1 MVRKINLKESEKP
14 NISITEAKK
23 IAKELLEEQI
33 RNTGYCLE
41 WDEYKDFTVE
51 DIDLVNKYIYQYGK
65 SMLKTIGIQW

>member
-33 RNTGYCLE
+33 RNAGVSLE
-41 WDEYKDFTVE
+41 RDVYKDFTVE
-51 DIDLVNKYIYQYGK
+51 DLDLVFKYMSQYSK
-65 SMLKTIGIQW
+65 SMLKAIGIQW

>member
-33 RNTGYCLE
+33 RNAGVSLE
-41 WDEYKDFTVE
+41 RDEYKDFTVE
-51 DIDLVNKYIYQYGK
+51 DLDLVFKYLSQYTK
-65 SMLKTIGIQW
+65 AMLKAIGIQ

>member
-33 RNTGYCLE
+33 RNTGYSLE
-41 WDEYKDFTVE
+41 RDNYKDFTVE

>member
-33 RNTGYCLE
+33 RNTGYSLE
-41 WDEYKDFTVE
+41 RYEDFTVE

-65 SMLKTIGIQW
+65 SALKAIGIQW

>member
-14 NISITEAKK
+14 NISIIEAKK

-33 RNTGYCLE
+33 RNTGYSLE
-41 WDEYKDFTVE
+41 RDKYKDFTVE

>member
-1 MVRKINLKESEKP
+1 MVQKINLKESEKP

-23 IAKELLEEQI
+23 IAKELLEHQI
-33 RNTGYCLE
+33 RNTGYALE

-51 DIDLVNKYIYQYGK
+51 DTDLVNKYIYQYGK

>member
-33 RNTGYCLE
+33 RNTGYSLE
-41 WDEYKDFTVE
+41 RDKYKDFTVE